1 MNTIK
6 YLSIAFIF
14 SLVLLSCGGGGD
26 DEPDTPT
33 PPAPVSGKHLTQT
46 CDMAAEASEVI
57 ITLKGLSA
65 EIDRISGSASWLS
78 ISAQPYTG
86 GQPEVKVSAKEN
98 QQASARQQD
107 ITFFAARDTLVLT
120 VRQAAPESVPSTDTG
135 KLHDTP
141 TDQPAFSR

>member
-1 MNTIK
+1 MNKIK
-6 YLSIAFIF
+6 YLSAAFAF
-14 SLVLLSCGGGGD
+14 SLALLSCGGSS
-26 DEPDTPT
+26 DEPDDPT
-33 PPAPVSGKHLTQT
+33 PPVPATGKHLAQT
-46 CDMAAEASEVI
+46 CDMSAEASEVI

-78 ISAQPYTG
+78 ISAQPYNG
-86 GQPEVKVSAKEN
+86 GQPEVKVSAKDN
-98 QQASARQQD
+98 QQNSARQQD

-120 VRQAAPESVPSTDTG
+120 VRQAAQENVPSTDTG

>member
-46 CDMAAEASEVI
+46 CELPAGPSEVI
-57 ITLKGLSA
+57 ITLRGLSSQI
-65 EIDRISGSASWLS
+65 ERISGSATWLS
-78 ISAQPYTG
+78 ISAEPYNS
-86 GQPEVKVSAKEN
+86 GQPEVKISAKEN
-98 QQASARQQD
+98 QQTSVRQQD
-107 ITFFAARDTLVLT
+107 ISFYAARDTLVLT
-120 VRQAAPESVPSTDTG
+120 VKQAAPESAPSTDTG
-135 KLHDTP
+135 HLHDTP